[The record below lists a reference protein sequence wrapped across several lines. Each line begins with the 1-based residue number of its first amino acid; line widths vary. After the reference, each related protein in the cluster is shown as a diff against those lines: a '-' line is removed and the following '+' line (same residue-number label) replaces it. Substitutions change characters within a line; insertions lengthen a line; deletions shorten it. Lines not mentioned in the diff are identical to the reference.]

1 MVLDFESMLRKL
13 QADGPKV
20 IAVGA
25 AEDRDVLLSVEE
37 ARQLGIARAI
47 LTGNKEKIKA
57 IAREN
62 GIDPANY
69 TIVDESHG
77 AGTLPG
83 AGCGP
88 SLPDGGEPSAARGS
102 GAAHEGLRGH
112 LRDAQGG
119 IE

>member
-69 TIVDESHG
+69 TIVDELDAAQACLTAVNLVRRG
-77 AGTLPG
+77 EAALPMKG
-83 AGCGP
+83 FVDT
-88 SLPDGGEPSAARGS
+88 SVML
-102 GAAHEGLRGH
+102 
-112 LRDAQGG
+112 
-119 IE
+119 

>member
-47 LTGNKEKIKA
+47 LTGNKEI
-57 IAREN
+57 
-62 GIDPANY
+62 P
-69 TIVDESHG
+69 
-77 AGTLPG
+77 L
-83 AGCGP
+83 
-88 SLPDGGEPSAARGS
+88 
-102 GAAHEGLRGH
+102 
-112 LRDAQGG
+112 
-119 IE
+119 